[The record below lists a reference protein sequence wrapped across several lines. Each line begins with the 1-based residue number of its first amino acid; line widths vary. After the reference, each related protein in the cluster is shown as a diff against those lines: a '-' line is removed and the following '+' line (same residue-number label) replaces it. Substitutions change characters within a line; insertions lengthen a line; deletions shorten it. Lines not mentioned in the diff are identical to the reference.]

1 MATQKWLI
9 GLLWMLAAGAP
20 ACAGGGDK
28 TAKESSAG
36 NAGVDDEKAGA
47 EGAAASPKDGGKGS
61 RPGAD
66 AGVDRGSDAGRLDAR
81 TATEP
86 AQGTPASSDASL
98 STGDAQVAAPNGDPA
113 TPAMGPTGTLPSV
126 TDLTQ
131 PGPFATAT
139 TAGPDGF
146 VLFYPKELG
155 KDGVKHPIVSW
166 GPGAAENAGSF
177 TTLLTHFASHGFAV
191 ISYDGTP
198 DGQEL
203 VTAIDWLVAENGRSD
218 SMFYQKLDTSKIAAG
233 GHSAGS
239 LATFKVAADK
249 RLTTTMHLCGGTF
262 DPHTDIANL
271 HAPALFICGD
281 SGGDG
286 LISGDVARPNCD
298 LDFMNA
304 TVPVFYG
311 NPKGAAHMSPTEI
324 GDAALRSKFAA
335 ACVGWLRWQLAAD
348 ETRKAM
354 FIGDACTLCK
364 DTSWTVQQ
372 KNWK

>member
-1 MATQKWLI
+1 MSAT
-9 GLLWMLAAGAP
+9 
-20 ACAGGGDK
+20 GG
-28 TAKESSAG
+28 
-36 NAGVDDEKAGA
+36 
-47 EGAAASPKDGGKGS
+47 P
-61 RPGAD
+61 
-66 AGVDRGSDAGRLDAR
+66 
-81 TATEP
+81 
-86 AQGTPASSDASL
+86 
-98 STGDAQVAAPNGDPA
+98 
-113 TPAMGPTGTLPSV
+113 MGTLPAVS
-126 TDLTQ
+126 DLAQ
-131 PGPFATAT
+131 PGPFTAT
-139 TAGPDGF
+139 SSAGPDGY

-155 KDGVKHPIVSW
+155 KDGVKHPIVSF

-177 TTLLTHFASHGFAV
+177 MTLLNHFASHGFAV

-203 VTAIDWLVAENGRSD
+203 VTAIDWMVAENGRAD
-218 SMFYQKLDTSKIAAG
+218 SMFYQKLDTTKVGAG

-239 LATFKVAADK
+239 LATFKIGADK

-262 DPHTDIANL
+262 DPHTDIKNL

-324 GDAALRSKFAA
+324 GDAMLRSKFAA
-335 ACVGWLRWQLAAD
+335 TSVGWLRWQLAGD
-348 ETRKAM
+348 ESLKSM
-354 FIGDACTLCK
+354 FLGDGCTLCK
-364 DTSWTVQQ
+364 DSSWTVQQ